1 MLLSAVSGWS
11 LPSLGR
17 CDPTLRL
24 LLACARPPGAPVPL
38 AELCRSPVD
47 WPQLPALAA
56 RHGLVPLVSGA
67 LAGQPAVPEPVHR
80 QLAAGAISGSARI
93 LLLAA
98 HLHELLAVLSHAGI
112 AVFVHKGLAI
122 GAMAYGDI
130 LLRHAGDLDLV
141 IRPADLPRARLLLE
155 NLGYAA
161 KAAAPRPGGYH
172 LGFRRASSGVTVELH
187 WAFTSARWPFPLS
200 QASLWSSLTTVP
212 VAGHPAPCLVPA
224 MAVLALCAHGT
235 KEAWARLGLLADLAA
250 LLTRYPDLPWEA
262 ILACARRM
270 RREQAV
276 LLGFALAAVC
286 LGLVLP
292 PELTRR
298 MGQFPRLPKLCRQVI
313 RSYETGQPI
322 SGLSFHCFL
331 WRVMETGHDRR
342 VYWAATGPVLARK
355 LIDWMR
361 PTEADRPP
369 VRALRWLPYVQRPV
383 RIVRACGGPWSALR
397 LALRRLG

>member
-1 MLLSAVSGWS
+1 MLLSAVPSWS
-11 LPSLGR
+11 LPSMDR
-17 CDPTLRL
+17 SDPTLRL
-24 LLACARPPGAPVPL
+24 LLACARPPGAPAPL
-38 AELCRSPVD
+38 AELCHAPID
-47 WPQLPALAA
+47 WSRLPALAA
-56 RHGLVPLVSGA
+56 RHGLAPLASRA
-67 LAGQPAVPEPVHR
+67 LVGQPAVPEPVRR
-80 QLAAGAISGSARI
+80 QLAVGAISGSARI

-98 HLHELLAVLSHAGI
+98 HLHELLAVLAHAGI

-155 NLGYAA
+155 DLGYAA

-172 LGFRRASSGVTVELH
+172 LGFHRASSGVTVELH
-187 WAFTSARWPFPLS
+187 WAFTSVRWPFALNE
-200 QASLWSSLTTVP
+200 ASLWSSLTTVP
-212 VAGHPAPCLVPA
+212 VAGLPAPCLVPA

-235 KEAWARLGLLADLAA
+235 KDAWGRLGLVADLAA

-276 LLGFALAAVC
+276 VLGFALAAAC
-286 LGLVLP
+286 LGLALP

-298 MGQFPRLPKLCRQVI
+298 MGQFPRLPKLCRQVM
-313 RSYETGQPI
+313 RSYETGQSI
-322 SGLSFHCFL
+322 SGLSFHFFL
-331 WRVMETGHDRR
+331 WRVMETARDRR
-342 VYWAATGPVLARK
+342 VYWAVTAPVLARK

-361 PTEADRPP
+361 PNAADRPP
-369 VRALRWLPYVQRPV
+369 ANAFRWLLSMRRLV
-383 RIVRACGGPWSALR
+383 RICRACGGPWSALR